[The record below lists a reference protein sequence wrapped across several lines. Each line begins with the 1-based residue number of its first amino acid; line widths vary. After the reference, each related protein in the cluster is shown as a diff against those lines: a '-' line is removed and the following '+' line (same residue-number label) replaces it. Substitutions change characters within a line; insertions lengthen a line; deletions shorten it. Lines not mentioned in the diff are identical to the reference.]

1 MDGLIE
7 QESLYEEHKAE
18 IDKALRSQWMLWVGV
33 LGQPI
38 VLIIICQFFGGRIRE
53 NVPVRRSFPL
63 QTVRIVLMAVGASLL
78 VLSYGLRKY
87 ILSAGFKGFG
97 ANRWKTKTR
106 TPDPEYIIEHRGR
119 MFLPMVLSSSLS
131 LFGFLLFFLGDSL
144 SVFYLFA
151 VPAVLGTLY
160 QHPRK
165 QDILVFLNRFLQAR
179 KSVEMNEQ

>member
-7 QESLYEEHKAE
+7 QESLYQEHKAE
-18 IDKALRSQWMLWVGV
+18 IDKALRSQWLLWVGV
-33 LGQPI
+33 LGQSI
-38 VLIIICQFFGGRIRE
+38 VLIIICQVFGGRIRE
-53 NVPVRRSFPL
+53 NAPVSQSFPL
-63 QTVRIVLMAVGASLL
+63 QTVRIVFMTVGAFLL

-97 ANRWKTKTR
+97 SNRWKTKTR

-131 LFGFLLFFLGDSL
+131 LFGFLLFFLGGSL

>member
-7 QESLYEEHKAE
+7 QESLYQEHKAE
-18 IDKALRSQWMLWVGV
+18 IDKALRAQWMLWIGV

-38 VLIIICQFFGGRIRE
+38 VLIIICQVFGGRIRE
-53 NVPVRRSFPL
+53 NVLVSQPFPF
-63 QTVRIVLMAVGASLL
+63 QTVRIVLMAVGAFLL

-97 ANRWKTKTR
+97 ANRSKTR
-106 TPDPEYIIEHRGR
+106 VRTAPEYIIEYRSK
-119 MFLPMVLSSSLS
+119 MYFPMVLASSLS
-131 LFGFLLFFLGDSL
+131 IFGFLLFLLGDSL

-165 QDILVFLNRFLQAR
+165 QDILVFLGRFLQIQ
-179 KSVEMNEQ
+179 KSAEMNE

>member
-7 QESLYEEHKAE
+7 PESLYEEHKAE
-18 IDKALRSQWMLWVGV
+18 IDKALRAQWMLWVGV

-38 VLIIICQFFGGRIRE
+38 VLIIICQVFGGRIRE
-53 NVPVRRSFPL
+53 NVPVSQSFPF
-63 QTVRIVLMAVGASLL
+63 QTVRIVLMAVGAFLL

-97 ANRWKTKTR
+97 ANRSKTR
-106 TPDPEYIIEHRGR
+106 VRTPAPEYIIEYRGK
-119 MFLPMVLSSSLS
+119 MFLSMVLPSSLS
-131 LFGFLLFFLGDSL
+131 IFGFLLFFLGDSL
-144 SVFYLFA
+144 SVFYLFV

-165 QDILVFLNRFLQAR
+165 QDILVFLNRFLQIQ
-179 KSVEMNEQ
+179 KSTEMNK

>member
-1 MDGLIE
+1 MDDLIE
-7 QESLYEEHKAE
+7 QESLYQEHKAE
-18 IDKALRSQWMLWVGV
+18 IDKALRSQWMLWIGV

-38 VLIIICQFFGGRIRE
+38 VLIIICQFFGDRIRE
-53 NVPVRRSFPL
+53 NVPVRQSFPL
-63 QTVRIVLMAVGASLL
+63 QTVRIVFMAVGAFLL

-97 ANRWKTKTR
+97 ANRWKTRVR
-106 TPDPEYIIEHRGR
+106 TPAPEYIIEYRGR

-131 LFGFLLFFLGDSL
+131 IFGFLLFFLGDSL

-165 QDILVFLNRFLQAR
+165 QDILVFLNRFLQAQ
-179 KSVEMNEQ
+179 KSVEMNEK

>member
-7 QESLYEEHKAE
+7 QENLYEEHKAE
-18 IDKALRSQWMLWVGV
+18 IDKALRSQWMLWIGV

-38 VLIIICQFFGGRIRE
+38 VLIIICQVFGGRIRE
-53 NVPVRRSFPL
+53 NAPVSQSFPL
-63 QTVRIVLMAVGASLL
+63 QTVRIVLMAVGAFLL

-106 TPDPEYIIEHRGR
+106 TPAPEYIIEYRGKIY
-119 MFLPMVLSSSLS
+119 LPMVLPSSLS
-131 LFGFLLFFLGDSL
+131 IFGFLLFFLGDSL
-144 SVFYLFA
+144 SVFYLFV
-151 VPAVLGTLY
+151 VPAVLGILY

-165 QDILVFLNRFLQAR
+165 QDIFIFLNRFMQAR